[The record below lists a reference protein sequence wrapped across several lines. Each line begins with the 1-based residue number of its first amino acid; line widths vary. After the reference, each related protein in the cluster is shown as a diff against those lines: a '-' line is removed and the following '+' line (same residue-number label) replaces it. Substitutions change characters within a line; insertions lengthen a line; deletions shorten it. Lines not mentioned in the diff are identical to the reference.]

1 MVITTDSGS
10 NPRYMDTMIPCVI
23 TDSNNKEYSDMI
35 KLTDESAPAISNEEV
50 FKRALS
56 GEKFR
61 TASPAIGDFAAIMKP
76 HLEAGEDIIHLS
88 MSSGI
93 SAGSYN
99 ASRIVAEGLNEQYG
113 EGRVTAID
121 TLTGGVGGTIINDY
135 ANNLVYQGVPKE
147 TLINELENVKK
158 RVLTAF
164 YIPSVSGFVKSGRA
178 PKGLNVSDKLG
189 LRYRIDVN
197 ESGKLV
203 PRLRP
208 LLHGGIEP
216 QFMRFLEEII
226 NDKNK
231 EDYDPNFLALAITSL
246 KKIDVERI
254 KGYLYGLNY
263 FDPNI
268 IDTIP
273 FYGAISSY
281 GVEDQVG
288 IALIKRHEKI

>member
-1 MVITTDSGS
+1 MIITTDSGS
-10 NPRYMDTMIPCVI
+10 NPRYMDNMIPCVI

-35 KLTDESAPAISNEEV
+35 CLTDESAPAISNLEV
-50 FKRALS
+50 FEKAVK
-56 GEKFR
+56 GERFR
-61 TASPAIGDFAAIMKP
+61 TASPAIKDFVAMMEP
-76 HLEAGEDIIHLS
+76 CLEAGEDIIHLS

-99 ASRIVAEGLNEQYG
+99 ASRVVTEEFNDRYG
-113 EGRVTAID
+113 EGRVTTID

-135 ANNLVYQGVPKE
+135 ANDLVYQGVPKD
-147 TLINELENVKK
+147 TLINELESVKK
-158 RVLTAF
+158 RILTAF

-203 PRLRP
+203 PRFKP
-208 LLHGGIEP
+208 ILHGGIEP
-216 QFMRFLEEII
+216 QFMKFLEEII

-231 EDYDPNFLALAITSL
+231 EEFDPNYLALAITNL
-246 KKIDVERI
+246 NKLDLERI

-263 FDPNI
+263 FDANI
-268 IDTIP
+268 VSEIP
-273 FYGAISSY
+273 FYGDISSY
-281 GVEDQVG
+281 GVEDQIG
-288 IALIKRHEKI
+288 IALIKKH